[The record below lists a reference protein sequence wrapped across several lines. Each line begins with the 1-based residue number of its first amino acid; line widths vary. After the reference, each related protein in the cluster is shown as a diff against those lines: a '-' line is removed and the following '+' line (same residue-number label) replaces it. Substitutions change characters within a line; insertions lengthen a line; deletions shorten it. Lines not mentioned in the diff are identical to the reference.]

1 MEQYVALDVSL
12 KEISVCVID
21 GRGAVVFEGKT
32 TADPVIL
39 AGLIRAKAPQ
49 VVRVGLETGA
59 TSPWL
64 YHALTGVG
72 LPVVCMDA
80 RHAHAALSMRPT
92 KSDRS
97 DARGLADML
106 RMGWYREVKAKSMTS
121 HERRTMLGVRHR
133 LVMMR
138 TELDAQIRGLLK
150 TCGLILG
157 AGNKDVL
164 IRRAEALAEGHP
176 MIRGLVAKLA
186 EVRRHV
192 ASQIAAIDRDVR
204 RLVRTE
210 PTLRR
215 LMTVPGV
222 GPITAV
228 AFLSTVDDPHRF
240 KHARDVGPYL
250 GLTPTRYQSG
260 ETDRQGRITRCGDAF
275 TRTCLYEAANVLL
288 TKVQRFS
295 PLKAWGTRLM
305 KRVGARKAR
314 IAVARKIALIL
325 HRIWMDDTEFWW
337 TREEVKMT

>member
-12 KEISVCVID
+12 REISVCAID
-21 GRGAVVFEGKT
+21 GKGAVIFEGKT
-32 TADPVIL
+32 A
-39 AGLIRAKAPQ
+39 AEAGGLIALIRIKAPQ

-64 YHALTGVG
+64 FHALTAAG

-106 RMGWYREVKAKSMTS
+106 RMGWYRAVRAKSVTS
-121 HERRTMLGVRHR
+121 HERLAMLGARHR
-133 LVMMR
+133 LVTIR
-138 TELDAQIRGLLK
+138 TELDAQLRGLLK
-150 TCGLILG
+150 TFGLILG
-157 AGNKDVL
+157 PGNTDALV
-164 IRRAEALAEGHP
+164 RRAEALAREHP
-176 MIRGLVAKLA
+176 VLSGLVAKLA

-192 ASQIAAIDRDVR
+192 TAQVAAIDRDIR

-210 PTLRR
+210 PTLKRF
-215 LMTVPGV
+215 MGVPGV
-222 GPITAV
+222 GPITAL
-228 AFLSTVDDPHRF
+228 AFLSTIDDPNRF

-260 ETDRQGRITRCGDAF
+260 ETDRQGRISKCGNAF

-288 TKVQRFS
+288 SKVQRFS
-295 PLKAWGTRLM
+295 PLKAWGMRLA
-305 KRVGARKAR
+305 KRIGAKKAR
-314 IAVARKIALIL
+314 IAVARKIAVIL
-325 HRIWMDDTEFWW
+325 RCIWVDGTEFWW
-337 TREEVKMT
+337 TREEAKAT